1 MSSSSGL
8 QSTIEKLYA
17 NPLPSTR
24 TGPLYNAFSYPTK
37 ISPEAIA
44 LFIAT
49 HTKPG
54 AVVLD
59 AFGGSGTTGLAALL
73 CDKPTAGMVE
83 MAKSLGLKPQ
93 WGPRMAHLFEIGA
106 LGSFVAKTLCSP
118 PDPEKFVKAVLE
130 LREKAEASAGWI
142 YCTKDSSGENG
153 HIRHVIWTDIL
164 VCPKCKEEM
173 TYWQASVRRAPFS
186 MSDDFL
192 CPKCKHKC
200 KTDACERATEKVA
213 DDFGGEVERRKRVL
227 ARVYGTTGKVKWA
240 RDPSE
245 DDISLVER
253 IASAPLPSSAPDA
266 ELVWG
271 DLYRAG
277 YHKGIEKLH
286 HFYTKRNFLAVATLW
301 GLIDEFDE
309 DVRDSLRMLVL
320 SYNSSHSTLMT
331 RVVVKKGQ
339 SDFVLTGA
347 QSGVLYV
354 SGLPVEKNV
363 FEGITRKAKSFA
375 DAFRLVY
382 GGKSKV
388 CVHNTSSERMD
399 LPSGSVDYVFT
410 DPPFGDYIPYAE
422 INQIN
427 ELWLGKTTDRK
438 SEIIVSQAQ
447 GKDVAKYGQ
456 MMASVFGEISRVL
469 KPKGMATVV
478 FHSAHSEVW
487 RSLTSAYIGAGL
499 SVRATSVLDKIQAS
513 FKQVVSEVSVK
524 GDPLLLLSKGQ
535 KAKTS
540 KTDSAAVADEIILNT
555 ANLGP
560 EEQEPQRLY
569 SRFVGRCLELGIDVG
584 LDAKE
589 FYIRARTSQGEVA

>member
-1 MSSSSGL
+1 
-8 QSTIEKLYA
+8 
-17 NPLPSTR
+17 
-24 TGPLYNAFSYPTK
+24 
-37 ISPEAIA
+37 
-44 LFIAT
+44 
-49 HTKPG
+49 
-54 AVVLD
+54 
-59 AFGGSGTTGLAALL
+59 
-73 CDKPTAGMVE
+73 
-83 MAKSLGLKPQ
+83 
-93 WGPRMAHLFEIGA
+93 
-106 LGSFVAKTLCSP
+106 
-118 PDPEKFVKAVLE
+118 
-130 LREKAEASAGWI
+130 
-142 YCTKDSSGENG
+142 
-153 HIRHVIWTDIL
+153 
-164 VCPKCKEEM
+164 
-173 TYWQASVRRAPFS
+173 
-186 MSDDFL
+186 
-192 CPKCKHKC
+192 
-200 KTDACERATEKVA
+200 
-213 DDFGGEVERRKRVL
+213 
-227 ARVYGTTGKVKWA
+227 
-240 RDPSE
+240 
-245 DDISLVER
+245 
-253 IASAPLPSSAPDA
+253 
-266 ELVWG
+266 
-271 DLYRAG
+271 
-277 YHKGIEKLH
+277 
-286 HFYTKRNFLAVATLW
+286 
-301 GLIDEFDE
+301 
-309 DVRDSLRMLVL
+309 
-320 SYNSSHSTLMT
+320 MT